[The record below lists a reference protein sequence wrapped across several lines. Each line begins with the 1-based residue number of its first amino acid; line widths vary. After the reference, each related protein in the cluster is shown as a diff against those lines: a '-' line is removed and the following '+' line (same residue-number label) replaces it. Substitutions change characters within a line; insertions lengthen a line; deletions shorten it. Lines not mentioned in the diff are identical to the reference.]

1 MTHIGHET
9 RSKDLYASTVF
20 DGFKKSRGPSAN
32 NRRSATISLAAARGG
47 VYWRGDRGQLACQKT
62 YTGQGTR
69 GAPDSMK
76 CAWSAREARA
86 TSASGTIHVMRND
99 EVEIPLHGISAR
111 RSTDNPARTFA

>member
-1 MTHIGHET
+1 MA
-9 RSKDLYASTVF
+9 SADLWS
-20 DGFKKSRGPSAN
+20 
-32 NRRSATISLAAARGG
+32 NRTLER
-47 VYWRGDRGQLACQKT
+47 RGDRGQLACQKT